1 MPSGSPQAGH
11 CRHCRCCHLLAVV
24 TGGVAD
30 SVGDCA
36 RFRPR
41 LPSRTYTRCSCIM
54 FARLHST
61 RAVERPGRQR
71 RTKSRSRIHG
81 METANSTCP
90 KDGPASCTPNLQA
103 ANQKESVRPSKVRRK
118 CRSALLDSLG
128 RLFACL
134 STGILGTKFAEFFGG
149 MLVQRYSD
157 QQCMNPLQHH
167 QKAVEHHSLHL
178 QSEALA
184 QPCTTG

>member
-1 MPSGSPQAGH
+1 M
-11 CRHCRCCHLLAVV
+11 
-24 TGGVAD
+24 
-30 SVGDCA
+30 
-36 RFRPR
+36 
-41 LPSRTYTRCSCIM
+41 
-54 FARLHST
+54 
-61 RAVERPGRQR
+61 
-71 RTKSRSRIHG
+71 RTKGRSRIHG

-128 RLFACL
+128 RLFACFVD
-134 STGILGTKFAEFFGG
+134 GIPGTTFAEFFGG
-149 MLVQRYSD
+149 MLVKRYSD

-184 QPCTTG
+184 QPFTIG